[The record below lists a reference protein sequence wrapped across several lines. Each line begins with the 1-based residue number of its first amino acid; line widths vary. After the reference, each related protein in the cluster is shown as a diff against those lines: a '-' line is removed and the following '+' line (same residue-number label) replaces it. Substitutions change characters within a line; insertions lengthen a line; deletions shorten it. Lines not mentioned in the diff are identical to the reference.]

1 MCDPSGEPPSPD
13 RPGSLRGRRPHRKGP
28 KLFKWS
34 KSPRTFRVVLFLGA
48 IASFVVAA
56 GAGTRWG

>member
-1 MCDPSGEPPSPD
+1 MI
-13 RPGSLRGRRPHRKGP
+13 
-28 KLFKWS
+28 KWI
-34 KSPRTFRVVLFLGA
+34 KSARTFRVVLFLAA

>member
-1 MCDPSGEPPSPD
+1 MI
-13 RPGSLRGRRPHRKGP
+13 
-28 KLFKWS
+28 KWS
-34 KSPRTFRVVLFLGA
+34 KNARTLRVALFLAA